1 MDQFQES
8 EAQEGPR
15 SEYTQYAIQTSV
27 SILILKT
34 NYNRPCPA
42 VVVKRSKASY
52 LIDVLG
58 MLKVEGSNPGHPEM
72 FIFVSECRDKSAT
85 SPSDGIDHEVDT

>member
-1 MDQFQES
+1 MKK
-8 EAQEGPR
+8 
-15 SEYTQYAIQTSV
+15 
-27 SILILKT
+27 LKKRAFLKLLKLAV
-34 NYNRPCPA
+34 NCPA
-42 VVVKRSKASY
+42 VVVKQSKASY